1 MKPGLFR
8 QAILA
13 LTFSVLLVLLL
24 QDDRGAN
31 AAITVQERA
40 IPPPP
45 SQPVVAKIYYPDP
58 VVRDALINRLD
69 VWEVHPD
76 ADYLVAALTPAEYSS
91 LLAQGFRIQID
102 PVLSA
107 MLNQPLV
114 RQPGQVEGI
123 PGFPCYRTVEET
135 YSSLSGLAAAHPNLA
150 VWHDFGDSW
159 EKNRSGG
166 LPGYDLYALELTNGS
181 IPGPKPTFFV
191 MAAIHARELATA
203 ELATRFAEYLLNQ
216 YNLDADITWLLDNFK
231 IVIVPMTNPDGRKKA
246 ETGLYWRK
254 NTDPWACNDSD
265 NWGIDLNRN
274 HTFKWGGDSNNPCSE
289 TYQGPAAGSEPETR
303 ALQAYLATLYPDQR
317 GPGDNDPAPLTA
329 SGSFITLHSY
339 GNLVLWPWG
348 WGNSLAPNAAQFQ
361 TFGRKMAYFNG
372 YLAEQSIDLYP
383 TTGTSDD
390 WAYGE
395 LGVAAYT
402 FEVGTTFFQDCHRF
416 NNTIYPANRQ
426 ALLYAFKAA
435 RRPYQNPAGP
445 DSLNLAVSPPSV
457 PAGGLINLTAT
468 ADDSHYVAGAGEP
481 VQPISGA
488 HFTLDMPAWQ
498 AGANPADMV
507 ATDGVFNT
515 STENI
520 SGSVCTAGLSPG
532 RHTMFVESKDAAPSQ
547 NWGVTSAVFMDVSAS
562 PAPFTLTPD
571 VSSKFGNPGTV
582 QTYSLRI
589 HNFTPTPDSY
599 TIQLQG
605 NQWVTDITPI
615 GGELAPCQEALFHV
629 MVQVPQ
635 EALPEASD
643 AVTVTATSQSNPLNL
658 VSLRLTTYASEQRG
672 LVLEPGISI
681 QGGTPGTTLTYTLQ
695 LTNTGNI
702 SDSFA
707 IQWEGSSWPISA
719 PGTLGPFGSGK
730 GGTLPVRVTIPIT
743 ATATMSDTVM
753 ISARPAGT
761 HLQPKSAQLLTI
773 AQPIPALSATPREYW
788 GLPSQVVTYTLSL
801 QNVGAAEDTY
811 DIHLEPG
818 AWQASGPPAQ
828 VILAGGAR
836 SSFPLVISIPASAAF
851 GDRDTVLVQ
860 FVSHSNPDFTINLP
874 LTTHVWNRTYFPL
887 IY

>member
-1 MKPGLFR
+1 
-8 QAILA
+8 
-13 LTFSVLLVLLL
+13 
-24 QDDRGAN
+24 
-31 AAITVQERA
+31 
-40 IPPPP
+40 
-45 SQPVVAKIYYPDP
+45 
-58 VVRDALINRLD
+58 
-69 VWEVHPD
+69 
-76 ADYLVAALTPAEYSS
+76 
-91 LLAQGFRIQID
+91 
-102 PVLSA
+102 
-107 MLNQPLV
+107 
-114 RQPGQVEGI
+114 
-123 PGFPCYRTVEET
+123 
-135 YSSLSGLAAAHPNLA
+135 
-150 VWHDFGDSW
+150 
-159 EKNRSGG
+159 
-166 LPGYDLYALELTNGS
+166 
-181 IPGPKPTFFV
+181 
-191 MAAIHARELATA
+191 
-203 ELATRFAEYLLNQ
+203 
-216 YNLDADITWLLDNFK
+216 
-231 IVIVPMTNPDGRKKA
+231 
-246 ETGLYWRK
+246 
-254 NTDPWACNDSD
+254 
-265 NWGIDLNRN
+265 
-274 HTFKWGGDSNNPCSE
+274 
-289 TYQGPAAGSEPETR
+289 
-303 ALQAYLATLYPDQR
+303 
-317 GPGDNDPAPLTA
+317 
-329 SGSFITLHSY
+329 
-339 GNLVLWPWG
+339 
-348 WGNSLAPNAAQFQ
+348 
-361 TFGRKMAYFNG
+361 MAYFNG

-402 FEVGTTFFQDCHRF
+402 FEVGTTFFQDCQRF

-445 DSLNLAVSPPSV
+445 DSLNLAVSPPSI
-457 PAGGLINLTAT
+457 PAGSLLNLTAT

-532 RHTMFVESKDAAPSQ
+532 RHTLFVESKDAAPSQ
-547 NWGVTSAVFMDVSAS
+547 NWGVTSAVFLDVSAS

-571 VSSKFGNPGTV
+571 VSSKFGNPDTV

-605 NQWVTDITPI
+605 NQWMTDLTPI

-635 EALPEASD
+635 EALPVASD
-643 AVTVTATSQSNPLNL
+643 AVTVMPSSQSNPLNQ
-658 VSLRLTTYASEQRG
+658 VSLRLTTYASEQHG
-672 LVLEPGISI
+672 LALEPGIMI

-719 PGTLGPFGSGK
+719 PGMLGPFSSGN

-743 ATATMSDTVM
+743 ATETMSDTVT

-761 HLQPKSAQLLTI
+761 HLQPESAQLLTI
-773 AQPIPALSATPREYW
+773 AQPIPTLSATPWEYW
-788 GLPSQVVTYTLSL
+788 GLPSQVVTYTISL
-801 QNVGAAEDTY
+801 QNVGAGRRHVRHPSRAGRVASQRTPGSG
-811 DIHLEPG
+811 DISWGSQEQLPTDY
-818 AWQASGPPAQ
+818 
-828 VILAGGAR
+828 L
-836 SSFPLVISIPASAAF
+836 
-851 GDRDTVLVQ
+851 
-860 FVSHSNPDFTINLP
+860 NPC
-874 LTTHVWNRTYFPL
+874 
-887 IY
+887 